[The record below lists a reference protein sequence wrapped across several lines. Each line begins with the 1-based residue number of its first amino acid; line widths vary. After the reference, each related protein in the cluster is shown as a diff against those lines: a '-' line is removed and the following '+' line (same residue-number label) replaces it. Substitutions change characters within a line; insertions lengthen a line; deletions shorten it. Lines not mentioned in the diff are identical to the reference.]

1 MSKQL
6 TVIDASV
13 LINAAV
19 GPDPAR
25 RLRAV
30 AIIGD
35 QSREFAAT
43 RFLKLEVLPIP
54 TRYRKNKELRL
65 YERFFNNV
73 ITWLDEEPLIQP
85 ALNLACQY
93 GLGGMD
99 ALHLAAAIS
108 LNAEFI
114 SAERPT
120 KPLYQAYQNIS
131 SIY

>member
-1 MSKQL
+1 MTKQL
-6 TVIDASV
+6 TVVDSSV

-19 GPDPAR
+19 GPDPA
-25 RLRAV
+25 LRMRAL
-30 AIIGD
+30 AIITD
-35 QSREFAAT
+35 PTREFAAT

-54 TRYRKNKELRL
+54 TRYRRNKERWL

-73 ITWLDEEPLIQP
+73 SHWLDEEPLLQP
-85 ALNLACQY
+85 APDLACQY
-93 GLGGMD
+93 GLGAMD

-108 LNAEFI
+108 LNAAFI

-120 KPLYQAYQNIS
+120 KPLYQAYQNTL